1 MVKAYSII
9 RKECIMSTVKENSGQ
24 EKLLHEWFEIINSKL
39 SRSQQIGIRSLGHIV
54 NIMSKNG
61 HFILERKVMGSEI
74 YYRFGISG
82 TQKKD

>member
-9 RKECIMSTVKENSGQ
+9 RKECILSTVRENSGQ
-24 EKLLHEWFEIINSKL
+24 EKLLHEWFELINSKL
-39 SRSQQIGIRSLGHIV
+39 SKSQQTSIRSLSHII

-61 HFILERKVMGSEI
+61 YFFLDRKVWGSEI
-74 YYRFGISG
+74 YYTFGMTG